1 MAITTSAKKAIR
13 NSEKKA
19 VFNLRRKRGIQDVEK
34 QIKKLLAEGKN
45 KEAKELIPT
54 IYKKLDKAA
63 KMGTLKENTAAR
75 RKAKY
80 SRMVDKTLVK

>member
-1 MAITTSAKKAIR
+1 MAIKKSAKKVIR
-13 NSEKKA
+13 SSEKKA
-19 VFNLRRKRGIQDVEK
+19 VFNVRRTRAIQTVEK

-63 KMGTLKENTAAR
+63 KMGTLKENTASR
-75 RKAKY
+75 RKAKF
-80 SRMVDKTLVK
+80 SRMVDKTATK